1 MATALDN
8 IPVVQNSSPSDQLKA
23 LIHAGSLLA
32 GNSKGRGDDASK
44 TLQDI
49 VISRLH
55 EFNSV
60 TSQMPNLALS
70 LDEIN
75 EKDLGELK
83 SLTAQKSLGI
93 LEHIQ
98 ALLREHDVD
107 LPADNRES
115 NSPQIALGTRD
126 LTVLRT
132 LASVVFGWGTTP
144 LLVALYPQ
152 VGSLSTGNLP
162 DKSIL
167 IPEINLL
174 TVRLVSLIWPSDG
187 GAGTSSQSTRPFPS
201 HITKILTTAHV
212 VDILRLGI
220 SIGWLPEPDN
230 QMQEMYSSIRLPASQ
245 AIVSLGSV
253 SQPIRASPESGP
265 LSPPAPPYL
274 QKATSGL
281 LSQQVL
287 RPDGV
292 SGLCAAV
299 FGEANEVAPL
309 VKLERIARVLGAVPS
324 HMNREVYMRTI
335 IPNIITLLSPPKL
348 EFQSQSVPTSY
359 RQAAA
364 FTLSRLFKISKSP
377 TLKIASPMI
386 HGRFFYEPT
395 LSLET
400 PSLSDT
406 ITTLTTLFTS
416 TDPSPFLAQVVIEPI
431 LVPLY
436 NLLAHLDAQRI
447 SDPTLKELARG
458 LIKTWARL
466 VGREEAVEGLW
477 SVIQGTGGWGV
488 GGEAKWCWDVA
499 EEGLEISKTGCVP
512 NTPPKP
518 IPLSVL
524 QGPDDN
530 GELGDEE
537 DDNPLSL
544 RPAPTHF
551 GELLKSLERKDVAS
565 AIFVKTLNAYQASKV
580 MDTDP
585 LNVLDEPDHI
595 LQFIA
600 HVIEPKR
607 HIRKPEYLA
616 QDPLR
621 IVEADSDDEDRV
633 DEPQA
638 EDEMVLTAV
647 TLLLAL
653 LEGMLTF
660 APVPRTNYCAANEK
674 MSTLTS
680 PLLAVIFD
688 YIEPI
693 TNHNDESLRSLARE
707 ARLVLISRRSIAE
720 VGPLA
725 TDAGRPAL
733 QTYQEALRLIQDPI
747 LPVRAHGLHM
757 LRQLVVPPKPAK
769 GTPPIAPPELNAAL
783 IPAILDVFLQSIQE
797 EDSFVFL
804 NAVQG
809 LSTMANRLGREIIQN
824 LVRIYADGV
833 ESGHPIERAEMD
845 KRVRVGEALVQVVRS
860 CGDALGNYGTS
871 PVSVTGWTED
881 ILSGMLD
888 ILQLES
894 VQAVPLSR
902 KAREEARQKEE
913 TKFDLSVDS
922 NPQEVDSKLPPL
934 RRSALVCFALVVR
947 SMVEGVYEDTRP
959 AQLGNLRSKAIT
971 VLEYVRL
978 TDSDSVT
985 RTQAA
990 ETLSLVKQLGR
1001 AEFNHPSQTADISS
1015 VIMQP
1020 SSPPASAPVEKRKK
1034 KKSKKHT
1041 SDVSSPSVGGATSVT
1056 TNSVINTEDG
1066 INRAIQT
1073 ALDHATA
1080 IATPSSTNGPSTTQE
1095 RSSKSKK
1102 RHATSNDPIADGSE
1116 PRKSKKQKSSDNSV
1130 APSSP
1135 IMSPPTANPTN
1146 VTPNPNTAHLVSAYI
1161 PPQLGH
1167 SHIPIDPT
1175 LTGHEHLM
1183 QQHPHLQAIVPNATF
1198 TGNAL
1203 AAANGASQHHPDALG
1218 SFIFNQD
1225 ADLSSLGSNEELI
1238 RALQGFDLSKFAGVF
1253 KYPESMS
1260 TENPAPVHQGNEPG
1274 PSRLGNNPQLN
1285 IDQPVA
1291 VSSGASGN
1299 KPRQKKIVAPQ
1310 PGSQIVNPEHADILA
1325 THWLNPAK
1333 LAELVKEQGMAFFN
1347 ETHYAINHMP
1357 FKPGLVYK
1365 KGKFSAIEEHQIEEA
1380 LQNYAKSRSLTPPEI
1395 DAIIFSKGKKAKEEY
1410 STFWSEISRTSLYD
1424 AFATILTLLVARAV
1438 PQRPIIAVYH
1448 HVRRTHHP
1456 MKQQG
1461 KWTPEED
1468 AIVIAYNPSAVAEL
1482 GQKWEQ
1488 ISLRVGRMSSDCR
1501 DRYRNHLVDQEARV
1515 VGPWTKEEEDE
1526 LTRIV
1531 MELTVER
1538 GLQADNDVLWSEVS
1552 ERMGGRRTRQTDALN
1567 KRVKNA
1573 GERPRWSAQDAYIL
1587 VHKFASMP
1595 VQDDTEIDWKLLPD
1609 PQWNLWSAHQLQR
1622 RWFGLKKTLK
1632 DSDTMP
1638 HSEIISI
1645 LQSKFRDP
1653 PEQPNAPRRYET
1665 KKSRNAAIGREF
1677 ITDEDDNFE
1686 DFGDPSSTHDLFS
1699 QTADGNPIDPELV
1712 RAAQQ
1717 QLEAVLEIASQQAA
1731 ASGSGSQDA

>member
-1 MATALDN
+1 
-8 IPVVQNSSPSDQLKA
+8 
-23 LIHAGSLLA
+23 
-32 GNSKGRGDDASK
+32 
-44 TLQDI
+44 
-49 VISRLH
+49 
-55 EFNSV
+55 
-60 TSQMPNLALS
+60 MPNLALS

-201 HITKILTTAHV
+201 HITKILTTSHV

-230 QMQEMYSSIRLPASQ
+230 QMQEMVYKLLKMLPASQ

-265 LSPPAPPYL
+265 LSLPAPPYL

-299 FGEANEVAPL
+299 FGEADEVAPL

-364 FTLSRLFKISKSP
+364 FTLSRLFKISKSL

-395 LSLET
+395 PSLET

-488 GGEAKWCWDVA
+488 GGEAKWCWDVG
-499 EEGLEISKTGCVP
+499 EEGLEISKTG
-512 NTPPKP
+512 PPKP

-585 LNVLDEPDHI
+585 L
-595 LQFIA
+595 
-600 HVIEPKR
+600 K
-607 HIRKPEYLA
+607 KPEYLA

-653 LEGMLTF
+653 LE
-660 APVPRTNYCAANEK
+660 ANEK

-809 LSTMANRLGREIIQN
+809 LSAMANRLGREIIQN

-860 CGDALGNYGTS
+860 CGDALGNYVDMLVPSLFRVTRAHNLPTILRSSALSILSQCVETS

-1001 AEFNHPSQTADISS
+1001 AELGL
-1015 VIMQP
+1015 
-1020 SSPPASAPVEKRKK
+1020 
-1034 KKSKKHT
+1034 
-1041 SDVSSPSVGGATSVT
+1041 DV
-1056 TNSVINTEDG
+1056 
-1066 INRAIQT
+1066 
-1073 ALDHATA
+1073 
-1080 IATPSSTNGPSTTQE
+1080 
-1095 RSSKSKK
+1095 
-1102 RHATSNDPIADGSE
+1102 
-1116 PRKSKKQKSSDNSV
+1116 
-1130 APSSP
+1130 
-1135 IMSPPTANPTN
+1135 
-1146 VTPNPNTAHLVSAYI
+1146 
-1161 PPQLGH
+1161 
-1167 SHIPIDPT
+1167 
-1175 LTGHEHLM
+1175 
-1183 QQHPHLQAIVPNATF
+1183 
-1198 TGNAL
+1198 
-1203 AAANGASQHHPDALG
+1203 
-1218 SFIFNQD
+1218 
-1225 ADLSSLGSNEELI
+1225 
-1238 RALQGFDLSKFAGVF
+1238 
-1253 KYPESMS
+1253 
-1260 TENPAPVHQGNEPG
+1260 
-1274 PSRLGNNPQLN
+1274 
-1285 IDQPVA
+1285 
-1291 VSSGASGN
+1291 
-1299 KPRQKKIVAPQ
+1299 
-1310 PGSQIVNPEHADILA
+1310 
-1325 THWLNPAK
+1325 
-1333 LAELVKEQGMAFFN
+1333 
-1347 ETHYAINHMP
+1347 
-1357 FKPGLVYK
+1357 
-1365 KGKFSAIEEHQIEEA
+1365 
-1380 LQNYAKSRSLTPPEI
+1380 
-1395 DAIIFSKGKKAKEEY
+1395 
-1410 STFWSEISRTSLYD
+1410 
-1424 AFATILTLLVARAV
+1424 
-1438 PQRPIIAVYH
+1438 
-1448 HVRRTHHP
+1448 
-1456 MKQQG
+1456 
-1461 KWTPEED
+1461 
-1468 AIVIAYNPSAVAEL
+1468 
-1482 GQKWEQ
+1482 
-1488 ISLRVGRMSSDCR
+1488 
-1501 DRYRNHLVDQEARV
+1501 
-1515 VGPWTKEEEDE
+1515 
-1526 LTRIV
+1526 
-1531 MELTVER
+1531 
-1538 GLQADNDVLWSEVS
+1538 
-1552 ERMGGRRTRQTDALN
+1552 
-1567 KRVKNA
+1567 
-1573 GERPRWSAQDAYIL
+1573 
-1587 VHKFASMP
+1587 
-1595 VQDDTEIDWKLLPD
+1595 
-1609 PQWNLWSAHQLQR
+1609 
-1622 RWFGLKKTLK
+1622 
-1632 DSDTMP
+1632 
-1638 HSEIISI
+1638 
-1645 LQSKFRDP
+1645 
-1653 PEQPNAPRRYET
+1653 
-1665 KKSRNAAIGREF
+1665 
-1677 ITDEDDNFE
+1677 
-1686 DFGDPSSTHDLFS
+1686 
-1699 QTADGNPIDPELV
+1699 
-1712 RAAQQ
+1712 
-1717 QLEAVLEIASQQAA
+1717 
-1731 ASGSGSQDA
+1731 

>member
-49 VISRLH
+49 AISRLH

-60 TSQMPNLALS
+60 TSQIPNLALS

-201 HITKILTTAHV
+201 HITKILTTSHV

-230 QMQEMYSSIRLPASQ
+230 QMQEMVYKLLKMLPASQ

-265 LSPPAPPYL
+265 LSLPAPPYL
-274 QKATSGL
+274 QKVTSGL

-299 FGEANEVAPL
+299 FGEADEVAPL

-364 FTLSRLFKISKSP
+364 FTLSRLFKISKSL

-395 LSLET
+395 PSLET

-499 EEGLEISKTGCVP
+499 EEGLEISKTG
-512 NTPPKP
+512 PPKP

-585 LNVLDEPDHI
+585 L
-595 LQFIA
+595 
-600 HVIEPKR
+600 K
-607 HIRKPEYLA
+607 KPEYLA

-653 LEGMLTF
+653 LE
-660 APVPRTNYCAANEK
+660 ANEK

-860 CGDALGNYGTS
+860 CGDALGNYVDMLVPSLFRVIRAHNLPTILRSSALSILSQCVETS

-1001 AEFNHPSQTADISS
+1001 AELGLDVFNHPSQTADISS

-1041 SDVSSPSVGGATSVT
+1041 PDVSSPSVGGATSVT

-1095 RSSKSKK
+1095 RSSKPKK

-1130 APSSP
+1130 ASSSP

-1333 LAELVKEQGMAFFN
+1333 LAELVKEQG
-1347 ETHYAINHMP
+1347 
-1357 FKPGLVYK
+1357 LVYK

-1410 STFWSEISRTSLYD
+1410 STFWSEIT
-1424 AFATILTLLVARAV
+1424 RAV

-1468 AIVIAYNPSAVAEL
+1468 AIVIAAVAEL

-1552 ERMGGRRTRQTDALN
+1552 ERMGGRRTRQQVRIKWTDALN

-1587 VHKFASMP
+1587 VHKVASMP

>member
-201 HITKILTTAHV
+201 HITKILTTSHV

-230 QMQEMYSSIRLPASQ
+230 QMQEMVYKLLKMLPASQ

-265 LSPPAPPYL
+265 LSLPAPPYL
-274 QKATSGL
+274 QKVTSGL

-299 FGEANEVAPL
+299 FGEADEVAPL

-364 FTLSRLFKISKSP
+364 FTLSRLFKISKSL

-395 LSLET
+395 PSLET

-499 EEGLEISKTGCVP
+499 EEGLEISKTG
-512 NTPPKP
+512 PPKP

-585 LNVLDEPDHI
+585 L
-595 LQFIA
+595 
-600 HVIEPKR
+600 K
-607 HIRKPEYLA
+607 KPEYLA

-653 LEGMLTF
+653 LE
-660 APVPRTNYCAANEK
+660 ANEK

-860 CGDALGNYGTS
+860 CGDALGNYVDMLVPSLFRVIRAHNLPTILRSSALSILSQCVETS

-1001 AEFNHPSQTADISS
+1001 AELGLDVFNHPSQTADISS

-1041 SDVSSPSVGGATSVT
+1041 PDVSSPSVGGATSVT

-1095 RSSKSKK
+1095 RSSKPKK

-1130 APSSP
+1130 ASSSP

-1333 LAELVKEQGMAFFN
+1333 LAELVKEQG
-1347 ETHYAINHMP
+1347 
-1357 FKPGLVYK
+1357 LVYK

-1410 STFWSEISRTSLYD
+1410 STFWSEIT
-1424 AFATILTLLVARAV
+1424 RAV

-1468 AIVIAYNPSAVAEL
+1468 AIVIAAVAEL

-1552 ERMGGRRTRQTDALN
+1552 ERMGGRRTRQQVRIKWTDALN

-1587 VHKFASMP
+1587 VHKVASMP

>member
-8 IPVVQNSSPSDQLKA
+8 IPAIQNNNPSEELKG
-23 LIHAGSLLA
+23 LINAGSILA
-32 GNSKGRGDDASK
+32 GNSKGRGDDGSR
-44 TLQDI
+44 TLQDL
-49 VISRLH
+49 VIARLH
-55 EFNSV
+55 EFANA
-60 TSQMPNLALS
+60 TSAMPNLGLTS
-70 LDEIN
+70 DEIDGK
-75 EKDLGELK
+75 EIGELK
-83 SLTAQKSLGI
+83 ALTAQKSLEV

-98 ALLREHDVD
+98 ALLREYDVD
-107 LPADNRES
+107 LPADNNETNAPRV
-115 NSPQIALGTRD
+115 ALGTRD
-126 LTVLRT
+126 LVVLRT
-132 LASVVFGWGTTP
+132 LSSIIFGWGATP

-152 VGSLSTGNLP
+152 VSSSSTPTINIL
-162 DKSIL
+162 DKSTLIRDLKIL
-167 IPEINLL
+167 TIRLASLL
-174 TVRLVSLIWPSDG
+174 WPSD
-187 GAGTSSQSTRPFPS
+187 TQPEMLSQSTRLFPS
-201 HITKILTTAHV
+201 HITKILITSHV
-212 VDILRLGI
+212 TDTLRAGI
-220 SIGWLPEPDN
+220 SIGWLPDPDE
-230 QMQEMYSSIRLPASQ
+230 QIQKIVLGLLKILPASQ
-245 AIVSLGSV
+245 AIVSLGGV
-253 SQPIRASPESGP
+253 SQPIRASPETGSVP
-265 LSPPAPPYL
+265 LPTPSYV

-287 RPDGV
+287 RADGV

-299 FGEANEVAPL
+299 FGEADEVAPL
-309 VKLERIARVLGAVPS
+309 VKLERIARVLGAVPA
-324 HMNREVYMRTI
+324 HMDREEYMRLI
-335 IPNIITLLSPPKL
+335 LPNIISLLSPVRL
-348 EFQSQSVPTSY
+348 EFQSQSTPTSY
-359 RQAAA
+359 KQAAA
-364 FTLSRLFKISKSP
+364 FTLARLLKMTKSL
-377 TLKIASPMI
+377 TLKIVSPMI
-386 HGRFFYEPT
+386 HGRFFCEPT
-395 LSLET
+395 PSPEL
-400 PSLSDT
+400 PSLPDT

-416 TDPSPFLAQVVIEPI
+416 TDPSPFLAQVIIEPI

-436 NLLAHLDAQRI
+436 NLSAHLDVQRI
-447 SDPTLKELARG
+447 SDPTLKESVRG
-458 LIKTWARL
+458 LIRTWARL
-466 VGREEAVEGLW
+466 VGREEVIEGLW
-477 SVIQGTGGWGV
+477 SIIQGAGGWGV
-488 GGEAKWCWDVA
+488 GGEAKWCWDVG
-499 EEGLEISKTGCVP
+499 EEGLEISKAG
-512 NTPPKP
+512 PPKP

-524 QGPDDN
+524 QGPDDD
-530 GELGDEE
+530 GELEDAE

-544 RPAPTHF
+544 RPVPTHF
-551 GELLKSLERKDVAS
+551 AELLKSIERKDIAS
-565 AIFVKTLNAYQASKV
+565 AMFVKILNAYQASRT

-585 LNVLDEPDHI
+585 LKALLYLRLILEMQQKLGSSVLTEPEHI

-600 HVIEPKR
+600 HVIEPR
-607 HIRKPEYLA
+607 RPNEESESTA
-616 QDPLR
+616 QNLLR
-621 IVEADSDDEDRV
+621 IVEQDSDDEDRA
-633 DEPQA
+633 DEAQA
-638 EDEMVLTAV
+638 QDEMTLTAM

-653 LEGMLTF
+653 LE
-660 APVPRTNYCAANEK
+660 ANER

-680 PLLAVIFD
+680 PLLAMIFD
-688 YIEPI
+688 YLKPI

-720 VGPLA
+720 AGPLS
-725 TDAGRPAL
+725 TDAERPAL

-757 LRQLVVPPKPAK
+757 LRQLVVRPKPAK
-769 GTPPIAPPELNAAL
+769 GGHPTAPPELNPAL
-783 IPAILDVFLQSIQE
+783 VPGILDVFLQSIQE

-809 LSTMANRLGREIIQN
+809 LSAMADRLGSEIIQS
-824 LVRIYADGV
+824 LVRIYADMTDPGR
-833 ESGHPIERAEMD
+833 PMERAEMD
-845 KRVRVGEALVQVVRS
+845 KRVRVGETLVQVVRS
-860 CGDALGNYGTS
+860 CGDALGSYVDMLIPPLFRVIRAQGLPTVLRSSALSILAQCVETS
-871 PVSVTGWTED
+871 PVSVTAWTDD

-902 KAREEARQKEE
+902 KARDEARQQEE
-913 TKFDLSVDS
+913 VKLDLVIESK
-922 NPQEVDSKLPPL
+922 PQEVDSKLPPL

-947 SMVEGVYEDTRP
+947 SMVEGVYEGTRS
-959 AQLGNLRSKAIT
+959 AQLGDLRSKAVTII
-971 VLEYVRL
+971 EYIRV
-978 TDSDSVT
+978 TDSDPVV

-1001 AEFNHPSQTADISS
+1001 AELGLDIS
-1015 VIMQP
+1015 VIMHP
-1020 SSPPASAPVEKRKK
+1020 SSPPASAPVENKKK
-1034 KKSKKHT
+1034 KKSGKHT
-1041 SDVSSPSVGGATSVT
+1041 SHVSSPSGGATNVT
-1056 TNSVINTEDG
+1056 TSSTIDSEDG

-1080 IATPSSTNGPSTTQE
+1080 IATPSNSLQSSVTREGA
-1095 RSSKSKK
+1095 SKSKK
-1102 RHATSNDPIADGSE
+1102 RHVTSNESTTDGTE
-1116 PRKSKKQKSSDNSV
+1116 PRKSKKKKTGNNSV
-1130 APSSP
+1130 ASSSP
-1135 IMSPPTANPTN
+1135 VMSPRTSNQSN
-1146 VTPNPNTAHLVSAYI
+1146 VTPNPNAAHIVSAYI
-1161 PPQLGH
+1161 PPHPSG
-1167 SHIPIDPT
+1167 SHIPIDPA
-1175 LTGHEHLM
+1175 LTGNEHLM
-1183 QQHPHLQAIVPNATF
+1183 QQHPDSQAVVSNQAFI
-1198 TGNAL
+1198 GNAL
-1203 AAANGASQHHPDALG
+1203 ASTNGVSQHHPDALG

-1225 ADLSSLGSNEELI
+1225 TDLSSLGSNEELL

-1253 KYPESMS
+1253 KYPESMT
-1260 TENPAPVHQGNEPG
+1260 TENSGPIHQVNESG
-1274 PSRLGNNPQLN
+1274 PSRLGDAAQL
-1285 IDQPVA
+1285 DLSQPVA
-1291 VSSGASGN
+1291 ASSGASGS

-1310 PGSQIVNPEHADILA
+1310 PGSQIINPEHADILA

-1333 LAELVKEQGMAFFN
+1333 LAELVKEQGL
-1347 ETHYAINHMP
+1347 I
-1357 FKPGLVYK
+1357 YK

-1380 LQNYAKSRSLTPPEI
+1380 LQNYAKSRSLTPQEI

-1410 STFWSEISRTSLYD
+1410 STFWSEIT
-1424 AFATILTLLVARAV
+1424 RAV

-1468 AIVIAYNPSAVAEL
+1468 AIVIAAVAEL

-1515 VGPWTKEEEDE
+1515 IGPWTKEEEDE

-1552 ERMGGRRTRQTDALN
+1552 ERMGGRRTRQQVRIKWTDALN

-1587 VHKFASMP
+1587 VHKVASMP

-1677 ITDEDDNFE
+1677 ITDEDDSFD
-1686 DFGDPSSTHDLFS
+1686 DFGDPNGAHDLFA

-1731 ASGSGSQDA
+1731 ASGSGSHDA

>member
-49 VISRLH
+49 AISRLH

-60 TSQMPNLALS
+60 TSQIPNLALS

-201 HITKILTTAHV
+201 HITKILTTSHV

-230 QMQEMYSSIRLPASQ
+230 QMQEMVYKLLKMLPASQ

-265 LSPPAPPYL
+265 LSLPAPPYL

-299 FGEANEVAPL
+299 FGEADEVAPL

-364 FTLSRLFKISKSP
+364 FTLSRLFKISKSL

-395 LSLET
+395 PSLET

-488 GGEAKWCWDVA
+488 GGEAKWCWDVG
-499 EEGLEISKTGCVP
+499 EEGLEISKTG
-512 NTPPKP
+512 PPKP

-585 LNVLDEPDHI
+585 LKILLYLRLILEMQQKLGSSVLDEPDHI

-653 LEGMLTF
+653 LE
-660 APVPRTNYCAANEK
+660 ANEK

-809 LSTMANRLGREIIQN
+809 LSAMANRLGREIIQN

-860 CGDALGNYGTS
+860 CGDALGNYVDMLVPSLFRVTRAHNLPTILRSSALSILSQCVETS

-971 VLEYVRL
+971 VLEY
-978 TDSDSVT
+978 
-985 RTQAA
+985 
-990 ETLSLVKQLGR
+990 
-1001 AEFNHPSQTADISS
+1001 
-1015 VIMQP
+1015 
-1020 SSPPASAPVEKRKK
+1020 
-1034 KKSKKHT
+1034 KH
-1041 SDVSSPSVGGATSVT
+1041 
-1056 TNSVINTEDG
+1056 
-1066 INRAIQT
+1066 
-1073 ALDHATA
+1073 
-1080 IATPSSTNGPSTTQE
+1080 
-1095 RSSKSKK
+1095 
-1102 RHATSNDPIADGSE
+1102 
-1116 PRKSKKQKSSDNSV
+1116 
-1130 APSSP
+1130 
-1135 IMSPPTANPTN
+1135 
-1146 VTPNPNTAHLVSAYI
+1146 Y
-1161 PPQLGH
+1161 
-1167 SHIPIDPT
+1167 
-1175 LTGHEHLM
+1175 
-1183 QQHPHLQAIVPNATF
+1183 
-1198 TGNAL
+1198 
-1203 AAANGASQHHPDALG
+1203 
-1218 SFIFNQD
+1218 
-1225 ADLSSLGSNEELI
+1225 
-1238 RALQGFDLSKFAGVF
+1238 
-1253 KYPESMS
+1253 
-1260 TENPAPVHQGNEPG
+1260 
-1274 PSRLGNNPQLN
+1274 
-1285 IDQPVA
+1285 
-1291 VSSGASGN
+1291 
-1299 KPRQKKIVAPQ
+1299 
-1310 PGSQIVNPEHADILA
+1310 
-1325 THWLNPAK
+1325 
-1333 LAELVKEQGMAFFN
+1333 
-1347 ETHYAINHMP
+1347 
-1357 FKPGLVYK
+1357 
-1365 KGKFSAIEEHQIEEA
+1365 
-1380 LQNYAKSRSLTPPEI
+1380 
-1395 DAIIFSKGKKAKEEY
+1395 
-1410 STFWSEISRTSLYD
+1410 
-1424 AFATILTLLVARAV
+1424 
-1438 PQRPIIAVYH
+1438 
-1448 HVRRTHHP
+1448 
-1456 MKQQG
+1456 
-1461 KWTPEED
+1461 
-1468 AIVIAYNPSAVAEL
+1468 
-1482 GQKWEQ
+1482 
-1488 ISLRVGRMSSDCR
+1488 
-1501 DRYRNHLVDQEARV
+1501 
-1515 VGPWTKEEEDE
+1515 
-1526 LTRIV
+1526 
-1531 MELTVER
+1531 
-1538 GLQADNDVLWSEVS
+1538 
-1552 ERMGGRRTRQTDALN
+1552 
-1567 KRVKNA
+1567 
-1573 GERPRWSAQDAYIL
+1573 RWSNSLDEQSL
-1587 VHKFASMP
+1587 
-1595 VQDDTEIDWKLLPD
+1595 DW
-1609 PQWNLWSAHQLQR
+1609 
-1622 RWFGLKKTLK
+1622 
-1632 DSDTMP
+1632 M
-1638 HSEIISI
+1638 
-1645 LQSKFRDP
+1645 
-1653 PEQPNAPRRYET
+1653 
-1665 KKSRNAAIGREF
+1665 
-1677 ITDEDDNFE
+1677 
-1686 DFGDPSSTHDLFS
+1686 
-1699 QTADGNPIDPELV
+1699 
-1712 RAAQQ
+1712 
-1717 QLEAVLEIASQQAA
+1717 
-1731 ASGSGSQDA
+1731 

>member
-201 HITKILTTAHV
+201 HITKILTTSHV

-230 QMQEMYSSIRLPASQ
+230 QMQEMVYKLLKMLPASQ

-265 LSPPAPPYL
+265 LSLPAPPYL

-299 FGEANEVAPL
+299 FGEADEVAPL

-364 FTLSRLFKISKSP
+364 FTLSRLFKISKSL

-395 LSLET
+395 PSLET

-488 GGEAKWCWDVA
+488 GGEAKRCWDVG
-499 EEGLEISKTGCVP
+499 EEGLEISKTG
-512 NTPPKP
+512 PPKP

-530 GELGDEE
+530 GELGDE

-585 LNVLDEPDHI
+585 L
-595 LQFIA
+595 
-600 HVIEPKR
+600 K
-607 HIRKPEYLA
+607 KPEYLA

-653 LEGMLTF
+653 LE
-660 APVPRTNYCAANEK
+660 ANEK

-725 TDAGRPAL
+725 TDAERPAL

-809 LSTMANRLGREIIQN
+809 LSAMANRLGREIIQN

-860 CGDALGNYGTS
+860 CGDALGNYVDMLVPSLFRVIRAHNLPTILRSSALSILSQCVETS

-947 SMVEGVYEDTRP
+947 SMVEGMYEDTRP

-1001 AEFNHPSQTADISS
+1001 AELGLDVFNHPSQTADISS

-1041 SDVSSPSVGGATSVT
+1041 PDVSSPSVGGATSVT

-1130 APSSP
+1130 ASSSP

-1198 TGNAL
+1198 IGNAL

-1347 ETHYAINHMP
+1347 ELHYAINDML

-1410 STFWSEISRTSLYD
+1410 STFWSEIT
-1424 AFATILTLLVARAV
+1424 RAV

-1468 AIVIAYNPSAVAEL
+1468 AIVIAAVAEL

-1552 ERMGGRRTRQTDALN
+1552 ERMGGRRTRQQVRIKWTDALN

-1587 VHKFASMP
+1587 VHKVASMP